1 MLCCYGN
8 QLQIDTDVNAGYARW
23 DQAGT
28 LSKSW
33 LFRMKC
39 WHRLRRF
46 LHFSQMF
53 AQTGVTVSV
62 LPSDLISG
70 CKKDFCKNFCV
81 RLQSGLFPTS
91 GNNNCSVKTLLRLL
105 NPHLQLQKNAV
116 YSFSPPDKNAL
127 VERRECDNS
136 IWHILFLIKR
146 F

>member
-1 MLCCYGN
+1 
-8 QLQIDTDVNAGYARW
+8 
-23 DQAGT
+23 
-28 LSKSW
+28 
-33 LFRMKC
+33 
-39 WHRLRRF
+39 
-46 LHFSQMF
+46 MF
-53 AQTGVTVSV
+53 AGVTGVTVSV

-81 RLQSGLFPTS
+81 RLQSSLFPTS

-136 IWHILFLIKR
+136 IWHILFLIKSFLKHKR
-146 F
+146 NESRNISFYNICQMSDNNILRLCPQ